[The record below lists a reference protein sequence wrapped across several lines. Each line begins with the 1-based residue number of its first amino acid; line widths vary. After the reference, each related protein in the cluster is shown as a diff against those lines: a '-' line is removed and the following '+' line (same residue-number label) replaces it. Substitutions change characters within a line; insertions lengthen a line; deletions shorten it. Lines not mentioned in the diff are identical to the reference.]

1 MADHFKYAFS
11 TESVKKIENE
21 LISSGTQ
28 SFSLMMRA
36 AYAACQY
43 LLSVSADDII
53 IFCGKGNNGGD
64 GYGLAALLHLS
75 SRKTR
80 VVQIEAPKTL
90 ESNQALT
97 LCKDLGIK
105 VEEYFESEQVGS
117 WYVDALLGSGLLE
130 APRAKY
136 GNVIKFLLSE
146 RSKGK
151 SVLSLDM
158 PSGINASTGQGYGLV
173 VNASQTITFLAMK
186 QGILTGE
193 AVDFVGEL
201 IFNNLGVS
209 ETKIKPDAHILE
221 KTNCDFGHIKPSA
234 HKGTRGSVLVVGGM
248 KGMEGAGILASLAA
262 LKSGAGKVFW
272 CTDNQNV
279 ERPSEIILV
288 EPATK
293 KIMDVV
299 KSCQVCVLGPGM
311 NLDFETLAEL
321 IWYSNI
327 PLVLDAGGLR
337 WLARKRPSKR
347 EANFIGTPHLGEA
360 NDLVDDTK
368 MDRFELLSKLQKKFD
383 GDWVLKGA
391 GTLIH
396 EEKKVWINKLNMPQ
410 LATAGSGDVLAG
422 CISGVWSA
430 GSQSPARTGV
440 WLHSH
445 YARNA
450 EKEKVYPFLTASDLL
465 T

>member
-1 MADHFKYAFS
+1 MTDHFKHAFS
-11 TESVKKIENE
+11 TDSVKKIENE
-21 LISSGTQ
+21 LISNGTE
-28 SFSLMMRA
+28 SFLLMMRA

-75 SRKTR
+75 NRKIR
-80 VVQIEAPKTL
+80 VIQIEAPKTP
-90 ESNQALT
+90 EANQALT
-97 LCKDLGIK
+97 LCQNLGIK
-105 VEEYFESEQVGS
+105 VGGYFEFEQVGT
-117 WYVDALLGSGLLE
+117 WYVDALLGSGLVE

-136 GNVIKFLLSE
+136 ENVIKFLLSE
-146 RSKGK
+146 RNKGK

-158 PSGINASTGQGYGLV
+158 PSGLNASTGQGYGLV

-201 IFNNLGVS
+201 IFNNLGEN

-279 ERPSEIILV
+279 ERPSEIIVV

-293 KIMDVV
+293 KIMDLI

-311 NLDFETLAEL
+311 NLDFESLAEL

-337 WLARKRPSKR
+337 WLASKKPSKR
-347 EANFIGTPHLGEA
+347 EANFICTPHLGEA

-368 MDRFELLSKLQKKFD
+368 MDRFELLSTLQKKFD

-391 GTLIH
+391 GTLIY

-430 GSQSPARTGV
+430 GSKSPARTGV

-445 YARNA
+445 YAHNA
-450 EKEKVYPFLTASDLL
+450 EREKVYPFLTASDLL